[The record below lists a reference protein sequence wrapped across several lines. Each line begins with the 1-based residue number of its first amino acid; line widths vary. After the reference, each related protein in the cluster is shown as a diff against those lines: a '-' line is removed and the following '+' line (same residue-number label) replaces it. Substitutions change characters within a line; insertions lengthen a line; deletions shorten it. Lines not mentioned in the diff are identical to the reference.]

1 LQWRG
6 SFIVYGLNQLSRRED
21 AGMLD
26 VRRVCLLGV
35 ALAAAPGLLVQGLWA
50 QADQP
55 VASLRANSNLVI
67 VDVTVTDEHHHPV
80 RSLKAEDFSL
90 LEDGHAQQLKTF
102 EEHAFIEAPAPAPL
116 PAEPPGVFSNRTSVP
131 EEGALNILLLDKLNT
146 PLKDQAYM
154 MAQLRDYL
162 KTMRPGTRIA
172 IFGLTTRL
180 RMLQGFTSDPALL
193 RAIVEG
199 KKGLP
204 GGSALLTDSMNGDT
218 GASNTPFAD
227 QIQTMLGDSPDAAT
241 TVANLAQFEAEQDS
255 FMKMLRARYTLDGF
269 NLLARYL
276 ENLPGRKNLL
286 WFSGS
291 FPISILP
298 DGDLQDPF
306 AVVADAEDEFRQT
319 TDMLARSRVAVYPV
333 DARGLMVSPMYDVSK
348 SGPSTG
354 RAAMKAQTNFFN
366 QTSSEHGT
374 MMELAEATGG
384 HAFVNTNGLKEA
396 AETAINE
403 GSNYY
408 TLTYAPSNAKWQGE
422 YRKIQVKLAR
432 QGLTLNFR
440 HGYYAD
446 DPNNMRAIVLPAQTV
461 DGKPVPGYDALHAA
475 MLHGGPSANQIHFE
489 TAVRPNDAGTQ
500 PGAVQSNS
508 INPKAKGPFRVYT
521 VHFSVMPQDVNCD
534 SGNDHQ
540 HRCRIQFMSQIFDAD
555 GVPQAIQA
563 NDLEAVLPDAKYNAL
578 LHGRLAYNQQISVP
592 AKGDFYLRVGVGD
605 MATGRVGALEVPVS
619 AVAKLPP
626 LNNAGKA
633 VGSN

>member
-1 LQWRG
+1 
-6 SFIVYGLNQLSRRED
+6 
-21 AGMLD
+21 MLG
-26 VRRVCLLGV
+26 VRRFCLLGV
-35 ALAAAPGLLVQGLWA
+35 ALAAAPGLWVQGLWA

-67 VDVTVTDEHHHPV
+67 VDVTVTDEHHQPV
-80 RSLKAEDFSL
+80 HGLKAEEFSV
-90 LEDGHAQQLKTF
+90 LENGHAQQVKTF
-102 EEHAFIEAPAPAPL
+102 EEHAMSATAPAPVPL
-116 PAEPPGVFSNRTSVP
+116 PAEPPGVFSNRTAVP
-131 EEGALNILLLDKLNT
+131 EDGVLNILLLDKLNT
-146 PLKDQAYM
+146 PLKDQSFM
-154 MAQLRDYL
+154 IAQLRDYL

-204 GGSALLTDSMNGDT
+204 GASAMLNDSMNGDT

-255 FMKMLRARYTLDGF
+255 FMQMMRVRYTLDGF
-269 NLLARYL
+269 NVLARYL

-286 WFSGS
+286 WFSAS

-298 DGDLQDPF
+298 DGDLQNPF

-348 SGPSTG
+348 SGPTTG
-354 RAAMKAQTNFFN
+354 RAAMKAQASFFN

-384 HAFVNTNGLKEA
+384 RAFVNTNGLKEA
-396 AETAINE
+396 AEAAINE
-403 GSNYY
+403 GSSYY
-408 TLTYAPSNAKWQGE
+408 TLTYAPNSAKWQGE

-440 HGYYAD
+440 RGYYAD
-446 DPNNMRAIVLPAQTV
+446 DPNDMKAIMPQAQIV
-461 DGKPVPGYDALHAA
+461 DGKPVPGLVPSYDALHAA
-475 MLHGGPSANQIHFE
+475 MLHGGPGASQIHFE
-489 TAVRPNDAGTQ
+489 AAVRPNDAGTQ

-508 INPKAKGPFRVYT
+508 INPKSKGPFRVYT
-521 VHFSVMPQDVNCD
+521 VHFMVTPRDVNCD
-534 SGNDHQ
+534 LAGDHQ
-540 HRCRIQFMSQIFDAD
+540 HHCRIQFISQVFDPD

-563 NDLEAVLPDAKYNAL
+563 NDLEAVLNDAKYNVL
-578 LHGRLAYNQQISVP
+578 QNGRLAYNQQISVP

-605 MATGRVGALEVPVS
+605 MATGKVGTLEVPVL

-626 LNNAGKA
+626 LNSMEKA
-633 VGSN
+633 TVSH